1 MFIVVSEDGAV
12 LANMTSGVDAHC
24 IQKAT
29 PGSRTYHCNPN
40 SRAAVLMT
48 GQQAVRSERAIV
60 CRFATVNQSSDQNDD
75 HAGDCE
81 HAGGAGLRFV

>member
-1 MFIVVSEDGAV
+1 MVSEDGAV

-48 GQQAVRSERAIV
+48 GQHGRTTRA
-60 CRFATVNQSSDQNDD
+60 DQRAPGKLDT
-75 HAGDCE
+75 
-81 HAGGAGLRFV
+81 